1 MNSSEHIA
9 EAILHLEE
17 AAFTDHSH
25 LLLERRLSEWQEK
38 VLASARARAAMTLL
52 MEVHA
57 TWAPPEDLPFDVVD
71 WKGADLGHLRDSNGV
86 VLRE

>member
-9 EAILHLEE
+9 EAILYLQE
-17 AAFTDHSH
+17 AAYANHSH

-38 VLASARARAAMTLL
+38 VLTSARARAAISLL
-52 MEVHA
+52 TEVHA
-57 TWAPPEDLPFDVVD
+57 TWAPPEDSWDVP
-71 WKGADLGHLRDSNGV
+71 DLGHLRDNDGV

>member
-17 AAFTDHSH
+17 AAFTSHDH

-38 VLASARARAAMTLL
+38 VLASARAAAAMALL
-52 MEVHA
+52 TEVHA
-57 TWAPPEDLPFDVVD
+57 TWAAPDDSWEVP
-71 WKGADLGHLRDSNGV
+71 DLGHLRDSNGV

>member
-9 EAILHLEE
+9 EAILHLED

-57 TWAPPEDLPFDVVD
+57 TWAPPDDSWEVP
-71 WKGADLGHLRDSNGV
+71 DLGHLRDSDGV